1 MEKNSKGLAAV
12 RTVEEVTFSL
22 RNFEVSTWKAQVFA
36 PPNGLIA
43 TPQLEFELG
52 DLKPSTDYKVK
63 ITVKLKDLANS
74 PTSKIY
80 SVRTLE
86 KRAEATTLPPQIP
99 IDAELQATETNST
112 WVNVMWRKFTE
123 YELQFID
130 GVQLRYKEQED
141 KVYSGTPLI
150 HRAVR
155 NFVIENLKPSATYE
169 VGIFFVPFPG
179 QLTELIS
186 EKTVGII
193 SVRSFRRRTPS
204 SENI

>member
-1 MEKNSKGLAAV
+1 MHTPISVNSIFLDTRFFRYHIRKKLIKKILI
-12 RTVEEVTFSL
+12 FL
-22 RNFEVSTWKAQVFA
+22 PRNFDVSTWKAQVFA
-36 PPNGLIA
+36 PPNDLIA

-52 DLKPSTDYKVK
+52 DLKPSTEYKVK

-86 KRAEATTLPPQIP
+86 KRAEVTTLPPTIP
-99 IDAELQATETNST
+99 IEAELQATETNST
-112 WVNVMWRKFTE
+112 WINVMWKKFTE

-130 GVQLRYKEQED
+130 GVQLRYKELES

-155 NFVIENLKPSATYE
+155 NYVIENLKPLTTYE
-169 VGIFFVPFPG
+169 VGITFVPFLG
-179 QLTELIS
+179 QLTELVS
-186 EKTVGII
+186 DKM
-193 SVRSFRRRTPS
+193 VR
-204 SENI
+204 

>member
-1 MEKNSKGLAAV
+1 M
-12 RTVEEVTFSL
+12 
-22 RNFEVSTWKAQVFA
+22 STWKSQVFA
-36 PPNGLIA
+36 PPNDLIA

-52 DLKPSTDYKVK
+52 DLKPSTEYRVK

-86 KRAEATTLPPQIP
+86 KRADATTLPPQIP
-99 IDAELQATETNST
+99 IDAELHVMETNST

-130 GVQLRYKEQED
+130 GVQLRYKEHD
-141 KVYSGTPLI
+141 SGKIYAETPLI

-155 NFVIENLKPSATYE
+155 NYVIENLRPSTVYE
-169 VGIFFVPFPG
+169 IGILFVPFPG
-179 QLTELIS
+179 QLTELVS
-186 EKTVGII
+186 EKTVSIQEI
-193 SVRSFRRRTPS
+193 KYHSVNLIAVNFSLFYYRLLT
-204 SENI
+204 

>member
-1 MEKNSKGLAAV
+1 MFFHLSN
-12 RTVEEVTFSL
+12 
-22 RNFEVSTWKAQVFA
+22 RNFDVSTWKSQVFA
-36 PPNGLIA
+36 PPNDLIA

-52 DLKPSTDYKVK
+52 DLKPSTEYKVK

-86 KRAEATTLPPQIP
+86 KRADATTLPPQIP
-99 IDAELQATETNST
+99 IDAELHATETNST

-130 GVQLRYKEQED
+130 GVQLRYKEYDGKIHAE
-141 KVYSGTPLI
+141 TPLI

-155 NFVIENLKPSATYE
+155 NYVIENLRPSTVYE
-169 VGIFFVPFPG
+169 IGVIFVPFPG
-179 QLTELIS
+179 QLTELVS
-186 EKTVGII
+186 EKTVSIYSMNFI
-193 SVRSFRRRTPS
+193 LLSQ
-204 SENI
+204 